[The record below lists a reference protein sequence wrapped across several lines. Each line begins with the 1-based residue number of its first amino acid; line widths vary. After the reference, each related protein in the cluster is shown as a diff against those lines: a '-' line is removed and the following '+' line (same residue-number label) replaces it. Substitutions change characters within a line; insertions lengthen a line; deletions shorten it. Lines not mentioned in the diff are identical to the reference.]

1 MMTITNPADIK
12 IPFHKFVAL
21 KNKKQINRN
30 PNVAIANLVTGI
42 KNTYKN
48 INKINPRKLTILS
61 GNTWYTCLYIISLN
75 NIAKD
80 NINIIIDKNNGNI
93 LGEDSNSSLIG
104 IANDC
109 LIKITLIPT
118 SSI

>member
-1 MMTITNPADIK
+1 
-12 IPFHKFVAL
+12 
-21 KNKKQINRN
+21 
-30 PNVAIANLVTGI
+30 
-42 KNTYKN
+42 
-48 INKINPRKLTILS
+48 
-61 GNTWYTCLYIISLN
+61 LN